1 MRPSRTLRGLQT
13 NNAKTIEWANN
24 SKYYKQQR
32 QPHKAIRTKCKKI
45 TFRYQRTPA
54 LSIKL
59 NSKRTSGLFTS
70 KYYTLLIRLC
80 VSFLLTDD
88 AVIYSFYL
96 SPFDLSMRWHS
107 LSPRF
112 FINPNEFMSFDDFAI
127 VDLPFDLCV
136 CVSANPLSPHSHRT
150 VIYIYYCV
158 LQLTFFDNKMTES
171 WIICT

>member
-112 FINPNEFMSFDDFAI
+112 FINPNEINCVLRRFCYSWLAIRFVCVRQRQSPFAPFTSNRYLHLLLCFAI
-127 VDLPFDLCV
+127 NIF
-136 CVSANPLSPHSHRT
+136 R
-150 VIYIYYCV
+150 
-158 LQLTFFDNKMTES
+158 Q
-171 WIICT
+171 